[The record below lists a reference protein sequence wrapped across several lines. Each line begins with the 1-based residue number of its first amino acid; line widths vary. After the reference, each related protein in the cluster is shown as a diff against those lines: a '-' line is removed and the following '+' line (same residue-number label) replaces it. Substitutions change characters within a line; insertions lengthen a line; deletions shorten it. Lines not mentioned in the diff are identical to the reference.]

1 LKYRIEYSAET
12 EKHVRVL
19 TKRQQMI
26 VSDAIERQLQYQ
38 PNMEQP
44 QARKR
49 MLNEP
54 KKCKRCKSTKCDPRS
69 ALYCLLST
77 VYYLLLLISG
87 CGVYSFSGSGLS
99 GINTIAI
106 PLFDDQTQEYG
117 IREALTEKIA
127 ERFVQDNTLK
137 VVNEK
142 IADSIL
148 QGVITKYERKAH
160 TFDEQENIEEYIV
173 RIWVK
178 VWFEEKKNK
187 KTIWKEDSLLGW
199 GIYLAQ
205 EETEDL
211 GKERAI
217 EKLAEDIVNKT
228 VKGW

>member
-1 LKYRIEYSAET
+1 MKNNRIQSPT
-12 EKHVRVL
+12 NSFSSSGLPFTV
-19 TKRQQMI
+19 
-26 VSDAIERQLQYQ
+26 
-38 PNMEQP
+38 
-44 QARKR
+44 
-49 MLNEP
+49 
-54 KKCKRCKSTKCDPRS
+54 C
-69 ALYCLLST
+69 CLLYS
-77 VYYLLLLISG
+77 VFCLLFSISG
-87 CGVYSFSGSGLS
+87 CGVYSFSGSGLY

-106 PLFDDQTQEYG
+106 PLFDNQTQEYG
-117 IREALTEKIA
+117 IRETLTEKIA

-148 QGVITKYERKAH
+148 QGVITKYEREAH

-178 VWFEEKKNK
+178 VTFEEKKNK
-187 KTIWKEDSLLGW
+187 KTIWKEDDLLGW
-199 GIYLAQ
+199 GIYSAQ
-205 EETEDL
+205 DETEDL